1 MPKKSTVPT
10 VNPHYTCIF
19 SAVNFLRLSFF
30 SIIFL
35 LGLTYAQAQDGA
47 PRRRSKVIDDTTK
60 QIYGPRTSRYFYEQD
75 VFFNRKKFYRIDTLI
90 TNFHRY
96 TFVQRNNYLY
106 QDLGN
111 IGTPIRSIFYQTP
124 ETIGVRSGAH
134 VYDLYWD
141 SENVKYYDTKSP
153 YSNMKIVLGGKGR
166 SMTKVTFSRNINPR
180 WNFGFTYR
188 GLFID
193 KQVNRI
199 GKGDRATRSN
209 YYDLFTNYQSKDS
222 SYQLFANFRRMFHR
236 VAEMGGIRI
245 LDTATFD
252 FDKYF
257 DPNAQPWL
265 KATESNDLRM
275 NMHIFQQYS
284 IGKGLQ
290 VYQIFDRYRQRNEFI
305 EVQNLD
311 SKKFYDF
318 QEIAAD
324 SINDITKFKT
334 VRTEVG
340 LKGSLAKLFYN
351 GYYAIRHY
359 SQSYQ
364 NFTPD
369 GKLTPAGLPHI
380 TYDSLNPEKHNVP
393 LLGDENYF
401 GGRMSLALDSIGE
414 VNGWVE
420 TTTSGNYRIQG
431 EIRSKWFEARVKQM
445 EYAPGFVEQAYRGAH
460 DVWINRF
467 SNTTTSQINGYIHYR
482 SAVFNLSPGLTLTRL
497 KNYVFYKANDTAKVQ
512 QVLPMQSSGT
522 QTIFSPEVRAS
533 VTVLRHISLSTQ
545 LIYSKL
551 LENADNAIQIP
562 EVFANTQLAYANIF
576 FNGNMDMQG
585 GVDLHWKSAY
595 YALGYDPAIR
605 QFYVQDKFLVPAY
618 PIVDVFFNMKVKRS
632 RIFFKYHN
640 ILQAFTKSGY
650 LPTPYYP
657 GQANIIDFGFDWSFY
672 D

>member
-1 MPKKSTVPT
+1 MLKKSPVPT
-10 VNPHYTCIF
+10 VNPRNTCIF
-19 SAVNFLRLSFF
+19 LPVNFLRFSFF
-30 SIIFL
+30 SIL
-35 LGLTYAQAQDGA
+35 VLVGLTHAQAQDGA

-75 VFFNRKKFYRIDTLI
+75 VFLDRKRFYQIDTLI

-96 TFVQRNNYLY
+96 NFVQRNSNLY

-111 IGTPIRSIFYQTP
+111 IGTAIRPIFYQTP

-141 SENVKYYDTKSP
+141 SEMVKYYDTKSP
-153 YSNMKIVLGGKGR
+153 YSNMKIILGGKGR

-222 SYQLFANFRRMFHR
+222 AYQLFANFRRMFHR
-236 VAEMGGIRI
+236 VAELGGIHI
-245 LDTATFD
+245 LNTD
-252 FDKYF
+252 FNFNDYF

-265 KATESNDLRM
+265 KGTESNDLRM

-284 IGKGLQ
+284 IGKALQ
-290 VYQIFDRYRQRNEFI
+290 VYQMFDRYRQQNKFI
-305 EVQNLD
+305 EIQNDD
-311 SKKFYDF
+311 SRDFYDF
-318 QEIAAD
+318 EEISAD
-324 SINDITKFKT
+324 SISDVTKFKT
-334 VRTEVG
+334 FRTEVG
-340 LKGSLAKLFYN
+340 VKGNLAKLFYN

-359 SQSYQ
+359 SQTYH

-369 GKLTPAGLPHI
+369 GELTPAGLPHI
-380 TYDSLNPEKHNVP
+380 VYDSLKSPKHNIP
-393 LLGDENYF
+393 LLGDESYF

-414 VNGWVE
+414 VNGWAE

-431 EIRSKWFEARVKQM
+431 EIRSKWFEARVKQI
-445 EYAPGFVEQAYRGAH
+445 EYAPGFIEQAYRGAH
-460 DVWINRF
+460 DVWINKF
-467 SNTTTSQINGYIHYR
+467 SHTTTSQINGYIHYR
-482 SAVFNLSPGLTLTRL
+482 SPVLNLSPGLTFTRL
-497 KNYVFYKANDTAKVQ
+497 KNYIFYKANDTAKVQ
-512 QVLPMQSSGT
+512 QVLPMQSSGS
-522 QTIFSPEVRAS
+522 QVIFSPEVRAS
-533 VTVLRHISLSTQ
+533 VTVLKHISLSAQ
-545 LIYSKL
+545 LIYTKL
-551 LENADNAIQIP
+551 LENADNAFQIP
-562 EVFANTQLAYANIF
+562 EVFANTQLAYSNIF

-605 QFYVQDKFLVPAY
+605 QFYVQDKFLIPAY
-618 PIVDVFFNMKVKRS
+618 SIIDVFFNMKVKRG